1 MARTLLVASTYQNGR
16 DVDPD
21 AEKTA
26 SATHMLDSNVLKK
39 RDGSKFE
46 ALLESVQETS
56 FTAHIVGDG
65 VSFRQIVVAPVVNK
79 DDGAVVIRP
88 RKGNLLNFLIE
99 RSNGQL
105 LYLRLIDEIPARLDL
120 NGFIKTIEAVLPVC
134 IEACTDIH
142 ELEAS
147 ISTSVG
153 GSVTLEELSLDSQ
166 TPAFYTN
173 AIPELAE
180 SLINSAIKKNRRKA
194 TLEIEGVTGT
204 IQPGE
209 KAAYDD
215 ALAAFQAGQLKKA
228 DAGFTAFVRKY
239 NASPYL
245 PLALYWLGNT
255 KYALKEYPG
264 AIIQLQALIKTYPK
278 HPRIPAAMLTLG
290 NCQLESGNKT
300 AARKTY
306 GDLIANY
313 PDTEVAVEARQM
325 LPRTK

>member
-1 MARTLLVASTYQNGR
+1 MTWNVVLTRALATGALAVFFVLPTPASAILSDDEARKAILDLRKTLASTQLELQGQIERLKSENAQLRGQIESLQRQSEELIASQKTNYQ
-16 DVDPD
+16 D
-21 AEKTA
+21 
-26 SATHMLDSNVLKK
+26 LDTRL
-39 RDGSKFE
+39 SKFE
-46 ALLESVQETS
+46 
-56 FTAHIVGDG
+56 
-65 VSFRQIVVAPVVNK
+65 
-79 DDGAVVIRP
+79 P
-88 RKGNLLNFLIE
+88 R
-99 RSNGQL
+99 
-105 LYLRLIDEIPARLDL
+105 
-120 NGFIKTIEAVLPVC
+120 
-134 IEACTDIH
+134 
-142 ELEAS
+142 
-147 ISTSVG
+147 
-153 GSVTLEELSLDSQ
+153 
-166 TPAFYTN
+166 
-173 AIPELAE
+173 
-180 SLINSAIKKNRRKA
+180 

-209 KAAYDD
+209 KAAYDE

-228 DAGFTAFVRKY
+228 DAGFTGFVRKY

-264 AIIQLQALIKTYPK
+264 AITQLQALIKAYPK

-306 GDLIANY
+306 GDLIASY

>member
-1 MARTLLVASTYQNGR
+1 MTWNVTLIRALATGALAVFFILPNTAWALLSDDEARKAILDLRKTLASTQLELQGQIERLKSENAQLRGQIENLQKQSEELIASQKTNYK
-16 DVDPD
+16 DLD
-21 AEKTA
+21 AR
-26 SATHMLDSNVLKK
+26 L
-39 RDGSKFE
+39 SKFE
-46 ALLESVQETS
+46 PQ
-56 FTAHIVGDG
+56 
-65 VSFRQIVVAPVVNK
+65 
-79 DDGAVVIRP
+79 
-88 RKGNLLNFLIE
+88 
-99 RSNGQL
+99 
-105 LYLRLIDEIPARLDL
+105 
-120 NGFIKTIEAVLPVC
+120 
-134 IEACTDIH
+134 
-142 ELEAS
+142 
-147 ISTSVG
+147 
-153 GSVTLEELSLDSQ
+153 
-166 TPAFYTN
+166 
-173 AIPELAE
+173 
-180 SLINSAIKKNRRKA
+180 

-209 KAAYDD
+209 KAAYDE

-228 DAGFTAFVRKY
+228 DASFTGFVRKY

-264 AIIQLQALIKTYPK
+264 AITQLQSLIKTYPK

>member
-1 MARTLLVASTYQNGR
+1 MTWNVTLTRALATGALAVFFILPTPASAILSDDEARKAILDLRKTLASTQLELQGQIERLKSENAQLRGQIESLQRQSEELITSQKTNYQ
-16 DVDPD
+16 DLD
-21 AEKTA
+21 AR
-26 SATHMLDSNVLKK
+26 L
-39 RDGSKFE
+39 GKFE
-46 ALLESVQETS
+46 
-56 FTAHIVGDG
+56 
-65 VSFRQIVVAPVVNK
+65 
-79 DDGAVVIRP
+79 P
-88 RKGNLLNFLIE
+88 R
-99 RSNGQL
+99 
-105 LYLRLIDEIPARLDL
+105 
-120 NGFIKTIEAVLPVC
+120 
-134 IEACTDIH
+134 
-142 ELEAS
+142 
-147 ISTSVG
+147 
-153 GSVTLEELSLDSQ
+153 
-166 TPAFYTN
+166 
-173 AIPELAE
+173 
-180 SLINSAIKKNRRKA
+180 

-209 KAAYDD
+209 KVAYDE

-228 DAGFTAFVRKY
+228 DVGFTGFVRKY

-264 AIIQLQALIKTYPK
+264 AIAQLQALIKAYPK

-306 GDLIANY
+306 GDLIASY

>member
-1 MARTLLVASTYQNGR
+1 MTWRVSLTRALATGAFAVFFILPNTAWALFSDDEARKAILDLRKTLASTQ
-16 DVDPD
+16 
-21 AEKTA
+21 
-26 SATHMLDSNVLKK
+26 
-39 RDGSKFE
+39 
-46 ALLESVQETS
+46 LELQSQ
-56 FTAHIVGDG
+56 
-65 VSFRQIVVAPVVNK
+65 
-79 DDGAVVIRP
+79 
-88 RKGNLLNFLIE
+88 IE
-99 RSNGQL
+99 RLKLENAQLRGQIEGL
-105 LYLRLIDEIPARLDL
+105 QKQNEELIASQKTNYQDLDARLS
-120 NGFIKTIEAVLPVC
+120 K
-134 IEACTDIH
+134 
-142 ELEAS
+142 LEP
-147 ISTSVG
+147 
-153 GSVTLEELSLDSQ
+153 Q
-166 TPAFYTN
+166 
-173 AIPELAE
+173 
-180 SLINSAIKKNRRKA
+180 

-209 KAAYDD
+209 KVAYDE

-228 DAGFTAFVRKY
+228 DAGFTGFVRKY
-239 NASPYL
+239 DASPYL

-264 AIIQLQALIKTYPK
+264 AITQLQSLIKTYPK

>member
-1 MARTLLVASTYQNGR
+1 LRGQIEGLQRQSEDLIASQKTNYR
-16 DVDPD
+16 D
-21 AEKTA
+21 
-26 SATHMLDSNVLKK
+26 LDL
-39 RDGSKFE
+39 RLSKFE
-46 ALLESVQETS
+46 PQ
-56 FTAHIVGDG
+56 
-65 VSFRQIVVAPVVNK
+65 
-79 DDGAVVIRP
+79 
-88 RKGNLLNFLIE
+88 
-99 RSNGQL
+99 
-105 LYLRLIDEIPARLDL
+105 
-120 NGFIKTIEAVLPVC
+120 
-134 IEACTDIH
+134 
-142 ELEAS
+142 
-147 ISTSVG
+147 
-153 GSVTLEELSLDSQ
+153 
-166 TPAFYTN
+166 
-173 AIPELAE
+173 
-180 SLINSAIKKNRRKA
+180 

-264 AIIQLQALIKTYPK
+264 AITQLQALIKTYPK

>member
-1 MARTLLVASTYQNGR
+1 MTWNVALKRVLVTGALAVFFALPTPASAILSDDEARKAILDLRKTLASTQ
-16 DVDPD
+16 
-21 AEKTA
+21 
-26 SATHMLDSNVLKK
+26 
-39 RDGSKFE
+39 
-46 ALLESVQETS
+46 LELQ
-56 FTAHIVGDG
+56 G
-65 VSFRQIVVAPVVNK
+65 Q
-79 DDGAVVIRP
+79 
-88 RKGNLLNFLIE
+88 IE
-99 RSNGQL
+99 RLKLENAQLRGQ
-105 LYLRLIDEIPARLDL
+105 
-120 NGFIKTIEAVLPVC
+120 IEGLQRQ
-134 IEACTDIH
+134 
-142 ELEAS
+142 
-147 ISTSVG
+147 G
-153 GSVTLEELSLDSQ
+153 EELNASQKTNYQDLDARISRFE
-166 TPAFYTN
+166 P
-173 AIPELAE
+173 
-180 SLINSAIKKNRRKA
+180 R

-209 KAAYDD
+209 KATYDE

-255 KYALKEYPG
+255 KYALKEYPI
-264 AIIQLQALIKTYPK
+264 AITQLQSLIKTYPK

-306 GDLIANY
+306 GDLLASF

>member
-1 MARTLLVASTYQNGR
+1 MTWSVALKRVLVTGALAVFFALPTPASAILSDDEARKAILDLRKTLASTQ
-16 DVDPD
+16 
-21 AEKTA
+21 
-26 SATHMLDSNVLKK
+26 
-39 RDGSKFE
+39 
-46 ALLESVQETS
+46 LELQ
-56 FTAHIVGDG
+56 G
-65 VSFRQIVVAPVVNK
+65 Q
-79 DDGAVVIRP
+79 
-88 RKGNLLNFLIE
+88 IE
-99 RSNGQL
+99 RLKLENAQLRGQ
-105 LYLRLIDEIPARLDL
+105 
-120 NGFIKTIEAVLPVC
+120 IEGLQRQ
-134 IEACTDIH
+134 
-142 ELEAS
+142 
-147 ISTSVG
+147 G
-153 GSVTLEELSLDSQ
+153 EELNASQKTNYQDLDARISRFE
-166 TPAFYTN
+166 P
-173 AIPELAE
+173 
-180 SLINSAIKKNRRKA
+180 R

-209 KAAYDD
+209 KAAYDE

-255 KYALKEYPG
+255 KYALKEYPI
-264 AIIQLQALIKTYPK
+264 AITQLQSLIKTYPK

-306 GDLIANY
+306 GDLLASF

>member
-1 MARTLLVASTYQNGR
+1 MTWNVACKRALATSALAIFFTLPTPASALLSDDDARKAILDLRKTLASTQLELQGQIERLKSENAQLRGQIEGLQRQGEELSASQKTNYQ
-16 DVDPD
+16 D
-21 AEKTA
+21 
-26 SATHMLDSNVLKK
+26 LDTRL
-39 RDGSKFE
+39 SKFE
-46 ALLESVQETS
+46 
-56 FTAHIVGDG
+56 
-65 VSFRQIVVAPVVNK
+65 
-79 DDGAVVIRP
+79 P
-88 RKGNLLNFLIE
+88 R
-99 RSNGQL
+99 
-105 LYLRLIDEIPARLDL
+105 
-120 NGFIKTIEAVLPVC
+120 
-134 IEACTDIH
+134 
-142 ELEAS
+142 
-147 ISTSVG
+147 
-153 GSVTLEELSLDSQ
+153 
-166 TPAFYTN
+166 
-173 AIPELAE
+173 
-180 SLINSAIKKNRRKA
+180 

-209 KAAYDD
+209 KGAYDE
-215 ALAAFQAGQLKKA
+215 ALGAFQAGQLKKA

-239 NASPYL
+239 NTSPYV

-264 AIIQLQALIKTYPK
+264 AITQLQTLIKTYPK